1 MSETASTLESNHP
14 TGDPASI
21 PLAEFVND
29 FGDSLLEAVSKQ
41 NPPVFDGELDPEREA
56 IMDGFKRSPFVPQRA
71 AVQAITCLLAD
82 AGERA
87 TILNGEMGTGKTLM
101 AIATAA
107 LLHRLGYRRTLVIA
121 PPHLVYKWRREIL
134 ETIEGARVEI
144 LNGPATLRQLLKLRD
159 NGADQS
165 ADRPSFFILGRVRM
179 RIGFRWRPAYVV
191 RRRHVRENLEHGTSR
206 GGTRVS
212 TFEHVAC
219 PRCGAGL
226 TTDECEPLAPG
237 AMSAERRQRCAE
249 CGEPLWTLE
258 RPRSEDSQL
267 KRLHRTLCKMPTIG
281 PKTADRLIAGFGVES
296 LSAMLEDNVYE
307 FVNLMDAD
315 GEFVFSDRQARRME
329 RALATQDI
337 AFGQGGYQASEF
349 IKRYLPQGFFDLAV
363 VDEGHEYKGAGSA
376 QGQAMGV
383 LAAKARK
390 VLLLTGTLMGGYA
403 DDLFHLLWRLL
414 PHRMIEDG
422 FHANTAGS
430 LGPATMAFMREH
442 GVLKD
447 IYKETDEGHHATARG
462 KRMTQ
467 RTSKAP
473 GFGPAGVARF
483 VLPYTVFVKLRDM
496 GEKLPAYA
504 EHFIDVAM
512 TPVQHDAYQRLQ
524 SALET
529 AMKSAL
535 VAGDRSLLGVVL
547 NTLLAW
553 PDTAFREEVA
563 RHPRTRALLH
573 YVAPVFDERDV
584 TPKEQ
589 ALIEQVQAEKR
600 RGRRVL
606 VYTTYTGTR
615 DTTARL
621 RHQLSEAGLNVAVL
635 KASVGTAQREDWI
648 MDQVERGVDVL
659 VTNPELVKTGL
670 DLIDFPTLVF
680 LQSGFN
686 VYTLMQAA
694 RRSWRIGQTEPVD
707 VYFMGYQETAQM
719 ACLRLMAQKIAVTQ
733 STSGDMPE
741 TGLDVLN
748 QSGESVEVALAR
760 QLLAA

>member
-1 MSETASTLESNHP
+1 MNDETASSIESTDN
-14 TGDPASI
+14 TGDII
-21 PLAEFVND
+21 PLADFVSD
-29 FGDSLLEAVSKQ
+29 FGDSLLAAVSEQ
-41 NPPVFDGELDPEREA
+41 NPPVFDGDFDCEREA
-56 IMDGFKRSPFVPQRA
+56 IMDGFKRSPFPPQRA
-71 AVQAITCLLAD
+71 AVQAVTRLLAD

-87 TILNGEMGTGKTLM
+87 AIVNGEMGTGKTLM

-107 LLHRLGYRRTLVIA
+107 CLQAVGYRRTLVIA
-121 PPHLVYKWRREIL
+121 PPHLVYKWRREII
-134 ETIEGARVEI
+134 ETVEDARVEI
-144 LNGPATLRQLLKLRD
+144 LNGPDTLRRLLKLREHGD
-159 NGADQS
+159 GAS

-179 RIGFRWRPAYVV
+179 RLGFSWRPAYTI
-191 RRRHVRENLEHGTSR
+191 RQHHIRENLESGSSR
-206 GGTRVS
+206 SGTRV
-212 TFEHVAC
+212 TTLKQVAC
-219 PRCGAGL
+219 PRCGEGL
-226 TTDECEPLAPG
+226 VTDEGDALTPAVLPTD
-237 AMSAERRQRCAE
+237 RRQDCPA

-258 RPRSEDSQL
+258 RPRAESTPE
-267 KRLHRTLCKMPTIG
+267 KRLHRTLRKMPTIG
-281 PKTADRLIAGFGVES
+281 PKTADRLIEGFGVER

-315 GEFVFSDRQARRME
+315 GELVFSDRQARRME

-349 IKRYLPQGFFDLAV
+349 IKRYLPDGFFDLVIA
-363 VDEGHEYKGAGSA
+363 DEGHEYKGAGSA

-383 LAAKARK
+383 LAAKACK

-422 FHANTAGS
+422 FHANAAGN

-447 IYKETDEGHHATARG
+447 VFKETDEGHHATARG
-462 KRMTQ
+462 KRLTQ

-496 GEKLPAYA
+496 GDKLPAYE

-512 TPVQHDAYQRLQ
+512 APEQHDAYQRLQ
-524 SALET
+524 GALET
-529 AMKSAL
+529 AMKKAL

-553 PDTAFREEVA
+553 PDTAFREEVV
-563 RHPRTRALLH
+563 RHPRTRQLLH
-573 YVAPVFDERDV
+573 YAAPVFDDIEV
-584 TPKEQ
+584 SPKEQ
-589 ALIEQVQAEKR
+589 ALLERVQAEKA

-621 RHQLSEAGLNVAVL
+621 KRQLNDAGLKVAVL
-635 KASVGTAQREDWI
+635 KASVSTAQREDWI
-648 MDQVERGVDVL
+648 MNQVERGVDVL

-680 LQSGFN
+680 LQTGFS

-707 VYFMGYQETAQM
+707 VYFMGYQNTAQM
-719 ACLRLMAQKIAVTQ
+719 ACLKLMAQKIAVAQ
-733 STSGDMPE
+733 STSGDMPDN
-741 TGLDVLN
+741 GLDILN
-748 QSGESVEVALAR
+748 QSDESVEVALAR